1 MIILTLNIFQHLDLM
16 ARRRASLWTA
26 LCSVPALLCA
36 SPAHAAGI
44 ADISS
49 SYWGAICLFLAVAG
63 TGGILYAV
71 RAIGANQ
78 KLETTLIR
86 ADEARLSSEEALS
99 ALLLDR
105 ADGAAIW
112 SGTAL
117 QVTAGNA
124 RVLDTLEDPC
134 DPYAVANALVNAKNS
149 ADLGTKLK
157 ALIEEGKPFESSFTG
172 QEDQRRVI
180 SGVTLGARAL
190 LTLIDAKGSHEH
202 LPRLSDRLFAAETHA
217 RTLEDGFA
225 NAPFYAWQRDAF
237 GRIEWVNRRY
247 VEGVEAPSLDTV
259 LTCQIELLSGDGAD
273 VTRALAEK
281 VRTSGKEEQTRHA
294 TIIDGTRSTLQI
306 IETPYNDGT
315 FGYAIDV
322 SAQVGATEALVRQ
335 MRANEET
342 LDRLH
347 RGVAVFNADMRLS
360 FANEAFIQTWSLD
373 AAWLEGHPT
382 LREILDML
390 REKNRLPHAR
400 DFRGWRDDFI
410 AECKD
415 VNDPLERQW
424 HLPDG
429 RTLHVL
435 AQPHPM
441 GGTMV
446 IFEDVSDT
454 YAMRRDAAT
463 VSAVYHATF
472 SRLAEGVVVFGLDGR
487 CRIANR
493 AFRELWEIPKDD
505 IKDLHI
511 TELSRKC
518 VHLYSNRAVWAK
530 AISHVSAAGEDRE
543 VWTET
548 LERTDGTVIQMA
560 SAPLPDGATMFAFQD
575 TTDSFHKERLL
586 TEKNEKLN
594 EISDLKGQFLESIH
608 GASHEL
614 KIPLN
619 TIIGFSDLLR
629 QEMRGKLNDRQHEFV
644 DNISQA
650 SNELRGLIGGII
662 DLAMLESDYFEFC
675 IEAIDINPTLSSV
688 TEFIRRHS
696 GNGARVVLDCPN
708 GIGTMPG
715 DVPRFREVIHTL
727 TNALRNEAEP
737 GDTVEI
743 GVRRRG
749 DSIVIWIGC
758 RESII
763 PLSIRDIFGRN
774 DLSNAIPQ
782 LRRVELGITLVRQ
795 FVERQGGRIAIETGE
810 GETREAIVCRFL
822 CDADAVRAAINQ
834 ERESAPPHAAE

>member
-1 MIILTLNIFQHLDLM
+1 MR
-16 ARRRASLWTA
+16 RRRAFPRTV

-36 SPAHAAGI
+36 SPALAAGEGI
-44 ADISS
+44 VAASS
-49 SYWGAICLFLAVAG
+49 WGTLPVLFGLAG
-63 TGGILYAV
+63 
-71 RAIGANQ
+71 IGAVVYALLVLRGNRT
-78 KLETTLIR
+78 LETDLIR
-86 ADEARLSSEEALS
+86 TDEARLSSEEALS

-112 SGTAL
+112 SGDTL
-117 QVTAGNA
+117 QVTAGNG

-134 DPYAVANALVNAKNS
+134 DPLSVARALVRDDNAP
-149 ADLGTKLK
+149 DLAEKLR
-157 ALIEEGKPFESSFTG
+157 ALIEEGHPFESSFSG
-172 QEDQRRVI
+172 QEQQQRLI

-190 LTLIDAKGSHEH
+190 VTLIDAKGSHEH
-202 LPRLSDRLFAAETHA
+202 LPRLSDRLVAAEAQA
-217 RTLEDGFA
+217 RVLKDGFDH
-225 NAPFYAWQRDAF
+225 APLFAWRRDAS
-237 GRIEWVNRRY
+237 GRIEWVNNRY
-247 VEGVEAPSLDTV
+247 VEGVEAPGAETV
-259 LTCQIELLSGDGAD
+259 LTCQIELLSGEGAE
-273 VTRALAEK
+273 VTRALATK
-281 VRTSGKEEQTRHA
+281 VRETGQEATARHA
-294 TIIDGTRSTLQI
+294 TIIGGTRSTLEI
-306 IETPYNDGT
+306 VEMPYLDGT
-315 FGYAIDV
+315 FGYAVDI

-335 MRANEET
+335 MQANEET

-360 FANEAFIQTWSLD
+360 FANEAFVQAWSLD

-382 LREILDML
+382 LREILDVL
-390 REKNRLPHAR
+390 REKNRLPPAG
-400 DFRGWRDDFI
+400 DFKNWRDDFI

-429 RTLHVL
+429 RALHVL
-435 AQPHPM
+435 VQPHPM
-441 GGTMV
+441 GGIMML
-446 IFEDVSDT
+446 FEDVSDT
-454 YAMRRDAAT
+454 FAMRRDAAT

-472 SRLAEGVVVFGLDGR
+472 SRLGEGVIVFGLDGR
-487 CRIANR
+487 CRLANR
-493 AFRELWEIPKDD
+493 AFSELWQISKT
-505 IKDLHI
+505 DLKSMHI
-511 TELSRKC
+511 TDLGRRC
-518 VHLYSNRAVWAK
+518 LHLYSNRAVWAR
-530 AISHVSAAGEDRE
+530 AISHISAAGEDRE

-548 LERTDGTVIQMA
+548 LKRTDGTVIQMA

-575 TTDSFHKERLL
+575 VTDSFMKERLL
-586 TEKNEKLN
+586 TEQNEKLN
-594 EISDLKGQFLESIH
+594 EISDLKGQFLDSIH

-662 DLAMLESDYFEFC
+662 DLAMLNSDYFEFC
-675 IEAIDINPTLSSV
+675 IEAIDIKPMLSSV
-688 TEFIRRHS
+688 AAFIRRHS
-696 GNGARVVLDCPN
+696 GSGAQVIVDCPD

-715 DVPRFREVIHTL
+715 DAPRFREVIHTL
-727 TNALRNEAEP
+727 TNALRNEAELN
-737 GDTVEI
+737 DTVEV
-743 GVRRRG
+743 GARRRG
-749 DSIVIWIGC
+749 DSVVIWIGC

-774 DLSNAIPQ
+774 DLSNEIPQ

-834 ERESAPPHAAE
+834 ERDPAQPHAAE

>member
-1 MIILTLNIFQHLDLM
+1 M
-16 ARRRASLWTA
+16 ARRRASSWTA

-36 SPAHAAGI
+36 SPALAAEE
-44 ADISS
+44 AVAATSS
-49 SYWGAICLFLAVAG
+49 WSALAILLAVAG
-63 TGGILYAV
+63 IGGVLYAIRV
-71 RAIGANQ
+71 ARGNRS
-78 KLETTLIR
+78 LETTLNR

-117 QVTAGNA
+117 QVTAGNG
-124 RVLDTLEDPC
+124 RILETLEDPC
-134 DPYAVANALVNAKNS
+134 DPYAVASALVRGDDA
-149 ADLGTKLK
+149 ADLGTKLR
-157 ALIEEGKPFESSFTG
+157 ALIEEGKPFESNFMG
-172 QEDQRRVI
+172 QEQQRRLI

-190 LTLIDAKGSHEH
+190 VTLIDIDTKSSNDH
-202 LPRLSDRLFAAETHA
+202 LPRLSDRLVAAETQA
-217 RTLEDGFA
+217 RVLEDGFA
-225 NAPFYAWQRDAF
+225 HAPLYAWRRDAS

-247 VEGVEAPSLDTV
+247 VEGVEAPSPDTV
-259 LTCQIELLSGDGAD
+259 LTCQIELLSGEGAD
-273 VTRALAEK
+273 VTRALAET
-281 VRTSGKEEQTRHA
+281 VRASGQEASARHA
-294 TIIDGTRSTLQI
+294 TILGGTRSTLQI
-306 IETPYNDGT
+306 VETPYHDGT
-315 FGYAIDV
+315 FGYALDV

-360 FANEAFIQTWSLD
+360 FANEAFISTWSLD

-382 LREILDML
+382 LREIIDQL

-400 DFRGWRDDFI
+400 DFKGWRDEFI

-441 GGTMV
+441 GGVMV
-446 IFEDVSDT
+446 LFEDVSDT

-472 SRLAEGVVVFGLDGR
+472 SRLGEGVVVFGLDGR
-487 CRIANR
+487 CRLANR
-493 AFRELWEIPKDD
+493 AFRELWELSKEDL
-505 IKDLHI
+505 KDLHI
-511 TELSRKC
+511 TELGRKC
-518 VHLYSNRAVWAK
+518 VHLYSNRAVWSK
-530 AISHVSAAGEDRE
+530 AIAHVSAAGEDRE
-543 VWTET
+543 VWTEE
-548 LERTDGTVIQMA
+548 LKRSDGTVIQMA

-575 TTDSFHKERLL
+575 VTDSFHKERLL

-675 IEAIDINPTLSSV
+675 IEAIDIHPMLSSV

-696 GNGARVVLDCPN
+696 GDGARVVLDCPSS
-708 GIGTMPG
+708 IGTMPG
-715 DVPRFREVIHTL
+715 DAPRFREVLHTL

-737 GDTVEI
+737 SDTVEI

-749 DSIVIWIGC
+749 ANIVIWIGC
-758 RESII
+758 RDSII

-774 DLSNAIPQ
+774 DLSNEIPK

-822 CDADAVRAAINQ
+822 CDADAVRSAINQ
-834 ERESAPPHAAE
+834 EREVAQPHAAE